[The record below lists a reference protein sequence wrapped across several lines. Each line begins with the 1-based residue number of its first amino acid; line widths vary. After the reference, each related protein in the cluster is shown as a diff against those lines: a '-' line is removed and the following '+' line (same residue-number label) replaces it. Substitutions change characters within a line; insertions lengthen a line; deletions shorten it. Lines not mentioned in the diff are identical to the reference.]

1 MCAMTKI
8 LPRMDKF
15 ERAVF
20 EKRDAFSTLLGFSI
34 DLMGAK
40 QAGLL
45 YGTNHSRELFV
56 SPDQWDRGVIHRF
69 KGRGITGLYLRLF
82 GKAIIRFKG
91 LSPVALYRQDSP
103 GKISNNDGIIAYLL
117 RNYRDFYE
125 SGVKIVIVRQIS
137 GNFRDGEFLNLP
149 VLSYNGK
156 GFSPLFD
163 LKVNSAITTQ
173 FIVTNFIGAYV
184 PDYGALMVDTVDPR
198 LLEWESGQFVHD
210 LELKRRL
217 DRLIQAIETASLA
230 CLRHVNGQRAV
241 EALRRKEK
249 ALRALAAELKKKQAD
264 VERQKNYLMAVGAV
278 TETMVN
284 MEPVRVDDGVY
295 AFVDMVGSTRIRD
308 FYSPRDFF
316 FMTNQFREIAA
327 NLTACFACRLDNFI
341 GDAVCL
347 QSASVF
353 DPESLD
359 YAPTI
364 HERAVLMTLL
374 LVSFFRQIDLLVQG
388 LHPMDPHQRV
398 HSLLEQEKRCLEF
411 RSGVEAGPAT
421 IGPIGSMKRRM
432 VTAIGEAVDRAARL
446 ESSGVPNKIHL
457 SPTVMRLLN
466 EATISPS
473 ARLVHSIMDG
483 LHPEL
488 ASLYEQERDILE
500 TRGSIRFMDFY
511 RAGFPPSQPVVTRR
525 NHVCYKE
532 FSSEQTY
539 LLDWN
544 KQSGSSNICL
554 GI

>member
-1 MCAMTKI
+1 
-8 LPRMDKF
+8 MDKF

-20 EKRDAFSTLLGFSI
+20 EKRDSFSTLIDFSI
-34 DLMGAK
+34 NLMGAK

-45 YGTNHSRELFV
+45 YGTNHSNELFI

-69 KGRGITGLYLRLF
+69 KGRGITGVYLKLF

-91 LSPVALYRQDSP
+91 LSPVALYKQETP
-103 GKISNNDGIIAYLL
+103 GIIVNNDGIIAYLL
-117 RNYRDFYE
+117 RNYRDFYDN
-125 SGVKIVIVRQIS
+125 GVKIVIVREIS
-137 GNFRDGEFLNLP
+137 GGIRDGDFLNLP
-149 VLSYNGK
+149 VLSYDGK
-156 GFSPLFD
+156 GFNSLFD

-173 FIVTNFIGAYV
+173 FIVKNFIGAYV
-184 PDYGALMVDTVDPR
+184 PDYGALMVDTVDP
-198 LLEWESGQFVHD
+198 LLLQWESGEFIHD
-210 LELKRRL
+210 LELKCRL
-217 DRLIQAIETASLA
+217 DCLIQAIEIASLA

-241 EALRRKEK
+241 EALWRKEK
-249 ALRALAAELKKKQAD
+249 ALRTLAVELKKKQAD
-264 VERQKNYLMAVGAV
+264 IERQKNYLMAVGAV
-278 TETMVN
+278 TEAMVN
-284 MEPVRVDDGVY
+284 MEPVRIDDGVY

-308 FYSPRDFF
+308 FYSARDFF

-353 DPESLD
+353 DSEQLD
-359 YAPTI
+359 YTPTI

-374 LVSFFRQIDLLVQG
+374 LASFFRELDLLVQG

-398 HSLLEQEKRCLEF
+398 QKLLRQKKRCLEF

-432 VTAIGEAVDRAARL
+432 VTAIGVAVDRAARL
-446 ESSGVPNKIHL
+446 EASGLPNKIHL

-473 ARLVHSIMDG
+473 TKLVYSIMG
-483 LHPEL
+483 GFSPEL
-488 ASLYEQERDILE
+488 DRMYEREKTLLE
-500 TRGSIRFMDFY
+500 TAGSIGFMDLY
-511 RAGFPPSQPVVTRR
+511 RAGFPPSQPIVTERS
-525 NHVCYKE
+525 HVQYKE
-532 FSSEQTY
+532 FSSERTY
-539 LLDWN
+539 ILDWN
-544 KQSGSSNICL
+544 KKSLSQNICL